1 MRYNREQ
8 RKSIYA
14 DALEILSGA
23 DYDRFG
29 RGCFACQ
36 ALESASDDI
45 WTHVPDDFPE
55 AYAFRYKKETHVWL
69 SDGSDETQP
78 DTREGNEFRQLV
90 LIFAAELCDDKD
102 FQRELNFKK

>member
-1 MRYNREQ
+1 MRYTREK
-8 RKSIYA
+8 RKRIYA
-14 DALEILSGA
+14 DALLIVSEA

-29 RGCFACQ
+29 RGCFVCQ

-55 AYAFRYKKETHVWL
+55 AYAFRYPGEPHVWL
-69 SDGSDETQP
+69 CDGSDETQP

-90 LIFAAELCDDKD
+90 LIFAAELCGDED
-102 FQRELNFKK
+102 FQNELKK